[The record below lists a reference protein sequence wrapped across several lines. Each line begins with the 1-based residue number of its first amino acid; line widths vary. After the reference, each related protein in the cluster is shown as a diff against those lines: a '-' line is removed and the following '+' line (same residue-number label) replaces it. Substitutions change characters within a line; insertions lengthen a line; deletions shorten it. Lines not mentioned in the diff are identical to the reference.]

1 MRAEIMDRGTITIIP
16 ENQQEAVPRRSNRTS
31 TYLDFRQGGGL
42 MLVAGNRN
50 ETIINDYWTKLDKLN
65 RERAAEVIKLRE
77 REQQD
82 SYDKAVKPY
91 IKPATEAPKK
101 KIIRKKYDH
110 DLFTTHGD
118 RIAELYK
125 QGRTKRQIALHF
137 GISPHTVKRIVVR
150 LGLEKEA
157 GYEYDR

>member
-1 MRAEIMDRGTITIIP
+1 
-16 ENQQEAVPRRSNRTS
+16 
-31 TYLDFRQGGGL
+31 
-42 MLVAGNRN
+42 MLIAGNRN
-50 ETIINDYWTKLDKLN
+50 GTLVNNYWPELDKLN
-65 RERAAEVIKLRE
+65 RERAMEVIKLRE
-77 REQQD
+77 REQQENFD
-82 SYDKAVKPY
+82 RAVKPY

-101 KIIRKKYDH
+101 KIIRKKYDK

-137 GISPHTVKRIVVR
+137 GISQHTVKRIVVR